1 MVYRERKRWVFL
13 GLPFTF
19 TKYTISNE
27 MITINAGLL
36 NSKEDDC
43 YMYKVIDV
51 RLEQSL
57 FEKIF
62 GLGTVVCYGGD
73 VTDPTLRIQHIRHAK
88 EIKDFILHV
97 SEEERLK
104 RRTVRTQNITGDF
117 SDDPDFQK

>member
-1 MVYRERKRWVFL
+1 MVYKERKRWVFF

-19 TKYTISNE
+19 TKYTISDD

-51 RLEQSL
+51 RLEQSIG
-57 FEKIF
+57 EKIF

-73 VTDPTLRIQHIRHAK
+73 VTDPTLKLQHIRHAK
-88 EIKDFILHV
+88 EIKDFVLRA
-97 SEEERLK
+97 SETERLK

-117 SDDPDFQK
+117 PDDVD